1 MLIELQQHVSVGD
14 YVKFYHPHCQFTT
27 PGFGEIVKD
36 VSDRILVKLFNFMS
50 SAILQSYFLPPVNAR
65 DYPLASQDEL
75 LEVYQTSDELWIPR
89 RDIID
94 VIFVV
99 PIQEVESGR
108 FFLSC
113 AENTFVIRY
122 SHVKDS
128 MLPWV
133 ANYYFSRFKV
143 EPFCVR
149 LFHTLNGLS
158 DHVRRSMFHR
168 PESAT
173 TTHSFTLAMFPPDSF
188 YYLLYKLANE
198 YVQCAV
204 TRKQRAIK
212 YYNSLKMES
221 VVKNTTCIYI
231 RIVSKAGLSALRK
244 ILGNGI
250 GLGLAVARPTK
261 QSPVSCCRIN
271 NNFTSIECEDIVA
284 HEMNPLKPHIRCTS
298 NGIDFNYSEENRIL
312 SCRVR
317 FMNLVIKS
325 PEDVTSRLPTAEVL
339 QLSTGVFPAALFQ
352 YNNIV
357 YEVLEVNDVDH
368 LVTCAPVQDFDAA
381 EVLLPVHEVAG
392 LVSRF
397 GG

>member
-122 SHVKDS
+122 NHVKDS

-133 ANYYFSRFKV
+133 ANYYFS
-143 EPFCVR
+143 P
-149 LFHTLNGLS
+149 
-158 DHVRRSMFHR
+158 
-168 PESAT
+168 T

>member
-122 SHVKDS
+122 NHVKDS

-271 NNFTSIECEDIVA
+271 NNFTSIECEDIGA
-284 HEMNPLKPHIRCTS
+284 HEMI
-298 NGIDFNYSEENRIL
+298 
-312 SCRVR
+312 
-317 FMNLVIKS
+317 

>member
-1 MLIELQQHVSVGD
+1 
-14 YVKFYHPHCQFTT
+14 
-27 PGFGEIVKD
+27 
-36 VSDRILVKLFNFMS
+36 
-50 SAILQSYFLPPVNAR
+50 
-65 DYPLASQDEL
+65 
-75 LEVYQTSDELWIPR
+75 
-89 RDIID
+89 
-94 VIFVV
+94 
-99 PIQEVESGR
+99 
-108 FFLSC
+108 
-113 AENTFVIRY
+113 
-122 SHVKDS
+122 
-128 MLPWV
+128 
-133 ANYYFSRFKV
+133 
-143 EPFCVR
+143 
-149 LFHTLNGLS
+149 
-158 DHVRRSMFHR
+158 
-168 PESAT
+168 
-173 TTHSFTLAMFPPDSF
+173 
-188 YYLLYKLANE
+188 LANE

-204 TRKQRAIK
+204 THKQRAIK

-271 NNFTSIECEDIVA
+271 NNFTSIECEDIGA
-284 HEMNPLKPHIRCTS
+284 HEMIPLKPHICCTS

-312 SCRVR
+312 SCHVR